1 MKVVF
6 TIHQLVLFRIQWTTE
21 AIMVLPG
28 GFFYLQFSPTK
39 GLFTELAVSR
49 FGQLTDVTTV
59 ISDQFESH
67 IDGQRMM
74 PSEAFSA
81 AKKA

>member
-1 MKVVF
+1 
-6 TIHQLVLFRIQWTTE
+6 
-21 AIMVLPG
+21 MVLPG

-39 GLFTELAVSR
+39 GLFTVLAVSR
-49 FGQLTDVTTV
+49 FGQLTDVTTI

-67 IDGQRMM
+67 IDDQRMM
-74 PSEAFSA
+74 PSGAFSA